1 MYKVLFLDDRE
12 MDNMLNK
19 LMVREDHL
27 PFDAVY
33 ISSGEE
39 ALEYLSD
46 QEAEDFPDLI
56 FIDINMPNMNG
67 YEFVDAYNAQFKPL
81 PKAAKTKLVFL
92 TASVS
97 EDDRLKAMEMPN
109 ITAFY
114 NKPISAAIF
123 KNLQQYLV

>member
-19 LMVREDHL
+19 LMVREDRL

-33 ISSGEE
+33 ITSGEE
-39 ALEYLSD
+39 ALEYLHD
-46 QEAEDFPDLI
+46 QNEEDFPELI

-67 YEFVDAYNAQFKPL
+67 YEFVEAYNETMRPL
-81 PKAAKTKLVFL
+81 PKAANTKLVFL
-92 TASVS
+92 TSSTSDA
-97 EDDRLKAMEMPN
+97 DKQKALSLPN

-114 NKPISAAIF
+114 NKPISAAVF
-123 KNLQQYLV
+123 SNLKQLL

>member
-33 ISSGEE
+33 ITSGEE
-39 ALEYLSD
+39 ALEYLHD
-46 QEAEDFPDLI
+46 QNEEDFPELI

-67 YEFVDAYNAQFKPL
+67 YEFVDAYNATLSHL
-81 PKAAKTKLVFL
+81 PKASKTKLVFL
-92 TASVS
+92 TVSVS
-97 EDDRLKAMEMPN
+97 ESDKQKALAMAN
-109 ITAFY
+109 VIAFY
-114 NKPISAAIF
+114 NKPISASIA
-123 KNLQQYLV
+123 QQLWQCMG